1 MRNHSLLL
9 AVTALCLLSI
19 AVSVSGDE
27 ITAQSILISHRA
39 GASAEGMIA
48 LVSDP
53 ANTIAVSVTELESLR
68 AAGVPES
75 VVSAIQARI
84 PVAAPAA
91 APAAPEA
98 VKPDHAPLEDL
109 VKLVKSGISE
119 TLIREQIMAAG
130 VPADVSFTLN
140 DLLYLKQNGIQDSV
154 IGFLHE
160 ARAASVAKAAIPP
173 QPEEIVFND
182 LMFVRGFMRGDRGG
196 RLVLKEE
203 TLSWY
208 DSADSEHNFEFQV
221 GGLGKV
227 WLTCERQQPE
237 AVCHELTFEIVKGAK
252 YSFRDLNRTSGSNAA
267 IMNLLNTLKEKF
279 PNLPVVSP
287 KS

>member
-1 MRNHSLLL
+1 MRRHSLLL
-9 AVTALCLLSI
+9 AAAALCILSM
-19 AVSVSGDE
+19 AVSASADE
-27 ITAQSILISHRA
+27 ITAQSILIGHRA
-39 GASAEGMIA
+39 GASAEGLIA
-48 LVSDP
+48 IINDP
-53 ANTIAVSVTELESLR
+53 ANSIAIRAEEIDSLR

-75 VVSAIQARI
+75 VISAVQARI
-84 PVAAPAA
+84 PAA
-91 APAAPEA
+91 APAAAAPEEI
-98 VKPDHAPLEDL
+98 KPDHAGLVDL

-130 VPADVSFTLN
+130 IPADVTFTLN

-160 ARAASVAKAAIPP
+160 ARAASVAKAAAPP
-173 QPEEIVFND
+173 EPEEIVFND

-208 DSADSEHNFEFQV
+208 DSADSSNNFEFQI

-227 WLTCERQQPE
+227 WLTCEQQQPE
-237 AVCHELTFEIVKGAK
+237 AVCHQLNFEIVKGQK
-252 YSFRDLNRTSGSNAA
+252 YSFRDLNRATGSNAA

-279 PNLPVVSP
+279 PKLPVVSP